1 MSSAVAAQS
10 PLFGLLSSIGVSP
23 QTEAAIMSQLAGS
36 AWTAIMTGRVMP
48 MITPLFMTYLLLPI
62 LAVVKSVAKTL
73 MFFAIITW
81 LFASLVPVLLAA
93 VGITGA
99 GAFVG
104 RALHVTS
111 LPYHDLDFSGAYYNM
126 TTRGLEY
133 MDLDSEECRQMIAC
147 RAGEFV
153 LENYP
158 MLVALIRNSGFG
170 DNMAA
175 YSKKSGDKY
184 TAEAWSVLT
193 GNRNT
198 TCSDNMDSCPAFLKF
213 EALFD
218 ARKREE
224 FNNSTT
230 PAVTSTTTEIPPIG
244 NDLVV
249 SAIKSIA
256 RSNNSSFLFSLLS
269 K

>member
-1 MSSAVAAQS
+1 
-10 PLFGLLSSIGVSP
+10 
-23 QTEAAIMSQLAGS
+23 
-36 AWTAIMTGRVMP
+36 MP

-73 MFFAIITW
+73 MFFAIVSW
-81 LFASLVPVLLAA
+81 LFASLLPVLLGAI
-93 VGITGA
+93 GITGA

-111 LPYHDLDFSGAYYNM
+111 FPYHDLDFSGAYYNF

-133 MDLDSEECRQMIAC
+133 MELESDDCRQMMAC

-158 MLVALIRNSGFG
+158 MVVALLRNSGFG
-170 DNMAA
+170 DMMSSYA
-175 YSKKSGDKY
+175 KKSGDVY

-193 GNRNT
+193 GHRNG
-198 TCSDNMDSCPAFLKF
+198 TCSDDIDSCPAFIKF

-218 ARKREE
+218 PRKREE

-230 PAVTSTTTEIPPIG
+230 PAVTSTTTEIPIG

-256 RSNNSSFLFSLLS
+256 RSNNSSFLFNLLS